1 MVANQR
7 RLALI
12 VIGAVV
18 VAGIGGVLA
27 GRAIKS
33 PDQIAAE
40 TKAPNAS
47 LITVPVEKRGLS
59 ADLVVRGTARH
70 SAPAAVT
77 LATSLLKPPGGTF
90 TSLPAPGAEIAD
102 GAVALVA
109 AGRPVFTFAG
119 ALPSYRDITVGVSG
133 PDVRQLQEAL
143 VRLGI
148 NPGRTD
154 GVYDAR
160 SAAAVA
166 TFYDRSGWAPF
177 GLTDSQRKDLQFAR
191 DAALSAEDRRLQAL
205 LAVEQA
211 RGTSRSSTRA
221 AAAALADAR
230 SRLSAA
236 RTVQSNASALLRI
249 ASANER
255 RDNAAAR
262 AEVIAKSTLRDAAA
276 ADLRAAQTDRNNP
289 PPNATQ
295 AELDALQQAV
305 DDAQIVLDQ
314 ANADLDAARANQ
326 DAVRISGAANV
337 DQATND
343 LSQATSDVA
352 AAVEEVARAQASY
365 DDAVAADTSAGGSST
380 EVSIL
385 NAIAAVAARQA
396 AAAQADY
403 SELASKSGVQV
414 PADELLFFP
423 SMPLRVD
430 EVNAKPGEL
439 IKDSFMTLSGLQL
452 VIDSSVT
459 PQDAKLVTKGA
470 KVVIEETDLK
480 VNTTGTVTFL
490 ADRPGTNGV
499 DSSRFYLEVTPID
512 APPQLIGASVKLS
525 ISVKSTSGE
534 VLAVPSSALTIGA
547 DGSTRVQ
554 VLRPDNRTDYV
565 DVNAGLAA
573 QGLVEVT
580 VRSGNLQAGDL
591 VVVGFEGAGKGVASG
606 GRSTN
611 APTQNASV
619 GG

>member
-40 TKAPNAS
+40 TRAPTAS

-59 ADLVVRGTARH
+59 ADLIVRGTARH
-70 SAPAAVT
+70 SAPTAVT

-90 TSLPAPGAEIAD
+90 TSLPTPGAQIAD

-119 ALPSYRDITVGVSG
+119 ALPGYRDITVGVSG

-143 VRLGI
+143 VRMGI
-148 NPGRTD
+148 DPGRTD
-154 GVYDAR
+154 GFYDAR

-166 TFYDRSGWAPF
+166 TFYERSGWAPF
-177 GLTDSQRKDLQFAR
+177 GLTDTQLKDLQFAR
-191 DAALSAEDRRLQAL
+191 DSALSAEERRLQAN
-205 LAVEQA
+205 LAVAQA
-211 RGTSRSSTRA
+211 RGTSRADTKA
-221 AAAALADAR
+221 ADAALADAR
-230 SRLSAA
+230 ARLNAA
-236 RTVQSNASALLRI
+236 RTAQRNASSLVRS
-249 ASANER
+249 ASADER

-262 AEVIAKSTLRDAAA
+262 ADVTAKSAARNTAASNLRSAQDA
-276 ADLRAAQTDRNNP
+276 QNNAP
-289 PPNATQ
+289 SNATQ
-295 AELDALQQAV
+295 AERDALQQAV
-305 DDAQIVLDQ
+305 DDAQIAADQ
-314 ANADLDAARANQ
+314 ANADYDAARANQ
-326 DAVRISGAANV
+326 DAVRINGAANV
-337 DQATND
+337 ERANNDAAQAAD
-343 LSQATSDVA
+343 DVA
-352 AAVEEVARAQASY
+352 AVTDEVAQAQAN
-365 DDAVAADTSAGGSST
+365 ANEAHAADTSRGGSST
-380 EVSIL
+380 EASIL

-423 SMPLRVD
+423 AMPLRVD

-459 PQDAKLVTKGA
+459 PQDAKLVAKGA
-470 KVVIEETDLK
+470 KVLIEETDLK

-490 ADRPGTNGV
+490 SDRPGTNGV
-499 DSSRFYLEVTPID
+499 DASRFYLEVTPVD
-512 APPQLIGASVKLS
+512 APPQLLGASVKLS
-525 ISVKSTSGE
+525 ISVKSTSGA
-534 VLAVPSSALTIGA
+534 VLAVPTSALTIGA

-554 VLRPDNRTDYV
+554 VLRPDNKTDFV
-565 DVNAGLAA
+565 DVNPGLAA

-591 VVVGFEGAGKGVASG
+591 VVVGLDGAGKGVASG
-606 GRSTN
+606 STSDE
-611 APTQNASV
+611 PTQNA
-619 GG
+619 GK